1 MIHMLRSIRVK
12 LATLLFVTTTIALC
26 TAGLANYTMS
36 KQKLNRQLEQN
47 TLATVA
53 DTANNLSAF
62 LLLRLAELKIVSRT
76 ERMRQGTL
84 EQQLA
89 YLSEELSLD
98 VDSYFLHVGIANL
111 EGKLALSNGGWMNI
125 GDTSGFAL
133 AKNGRS
139 SVEDPYF
146 ASDGSYAL
154 PILAPVLDER
164 GGVRQIIYLTVDAT
178 RLFRTYLQTD
188 NGIGED
194 RRVNLVNS
202 RLDIL
207 YNRNPNVILKRN
219 FLRDYPSEQTK
230 LEASLHRES
239 GIVDLVIDDPVKVFY
254 TKVPSSNWILALAF
268 GKEAYYA
275 PQQSLLR
282 MTLGVIVV
290 TELVLFLLIYTL
302 LDRTVIRRIRQIA
315 NVTDKVAR
323 GNFSIAPIE
332 PHNQDEI
339 ASLAVSVNEMTRSLR
354 GLFEPFEA
362 FIGRNQYAMIVTD
375 ADYRITM
382 FNGRAEEMLGYRAEE
397 LIGLETPALWL
408 DHGDDPRFF
417 RHMDGSGQASDD
429 SEWVWIARSG
439 TRIPVEANISAM
451 MHPSGAS
458 KGWVIV
464 ARDMTAFKET
474 VRMRNRLLSIVE
486 SAHDCIVTF
495 DTHGNIFYMNEAG
508 HHLFGGRGTG
518 DGPRNFKRY
527 LTTSGAVRFGEA
539 IAEAKRH
546 GYAEYETT
554 VMLPGGGKAVVSQ
567 TIVAHAAEDGG
578 ELFFSAISR
587 DITEWMRAQ
596 QEMKEAS
603 QAKSMFLARMS
614 HEIRTPLN
622 GIIGLSHLMNRT
634 SMTVVQQ
641 DYMHKI
647 QSSSH
652 ALLQIVNDILDFS
665 KIEADKLNIDV
676 VPFALEETVHGMCGT
691 VSVLLGYKPIEA
703 LIAIDP
709 GVPSSLHGDPSRLGQ
724 VLLNLMSNAVK
735 FTDHGIVR
743 LDVGVEERTASSIRL
758 QFTVTDTGIGMNEEQ
773 TRRLFQPFVQIDGS
787 TSRKY
792 GGTGLGLV
800 IASSLVER
808 MGGSPIEV
816 ASRMGRGSVFRFT
829 LPFGLG
835 DGSEQLHAAAAE
847 PAQAHLAADAA
858 RGWTVLIAEDHA
870 EMRGQLTETLG
881 SLVGRVMPAAS
892 WKEAAETLEREP
904 GIDVLMLDMEA
915 EDMYGEET
923 WFHMKRQADLRGIR
937 TVVYTSLNGRIAIDQ
952 LAANWQPNAVMTKP
966 VSRYG
971 IRHALSSL
979 REQERLRATASAT
992 AVVTAAA
999 SEAKLAP
1006 VKPSRPALLVV
1017 EDNLV
1022 NQMVTRSLL
1031 EAEGFPVTV
1040 AGDGREALTMLEIG
1054 TYGLILMDIHMPV
1067 IDGME
1072 TTRRIRADQRYAGMP
1087 IIALT
1092 ADTTKAQQE
1101 ACMQAG
1107 MNEVMTKP
1115 LQPERL
1121 YAVLAKWLPAFA
1133 PPRDAG
1139 QIREEAAAA
1148 RQPRLNAEAEVTEA
1162 GDEAEAE
1169 ALDWHEALRLMD
1181 GKAEILLQVL
1191 AAFRREYAGAA
1202 ARLDELLAQ
1211 DDRPAAKRFAH
1222 TLRGAAGNLAAGTVY
1237 RLAGELEHAIAGAAM
1252 NAEREQALL
1261 RALDSA
1267 INRLIE
1273 AIDHAVD
1280 RQKLE

>member
-1 MIHMLRSIRVK
+1 MLRSIRVK

-62 LLLRLAELKIVSRT
+62 LMLRLAELKIVSRS
-76 ERMRQGTL
+76 EQLHQGTP

-111 EGKLALSNGGWMNI
+111 EGKLALADGGWMNI
-125 GDTSGFAL
+125 RDTSGFAL

-139 SVEDPYF
+139 SVGDPYF
-146 ASDGSYAL
+146 ASDGTYAL
-154 PILAPVLDER
+154 PILAPVMDER
-164 GGVRQIIYLTVDAT
+164 GGIKQIIYLTVDAT

-188 NGIGED
+188 NGSGED
-194 RRVNLVNS
+194 RRVNLVNG
-202 RLDIL
+202 RLDVL
-207 YNRNPNVILKRN
+207 YNRDPSVILKRN
-219 FLRDYPSEQTK
+219 FLRDFPTEQTK
-230 LEASLHRES
+230 LEAGLHTDS
-239 GIVDLVIDDPVKVFY
+239 GMIDLVIDDPVKVFY
-254 TKVPSSNWILALAF
+254 ARVPSSNWILALAF
-268 GKEAYYA
+268 GKEDYYA

-282 MTLGVIVV
+282 TTLGVIAV
-290 TELVLFLLIYTL
+290 TELVLFLIIYSV

-332 PHNQDEI
+332 AQDQDEI

-375 ADYRITM
+375 ADYRITL

-408 DHGDDPRFF
+408 DHGDDARFF
-417 RHMDGSGQASDD
+417 RHMDEIGEASDN

-439 TRIPVEANISAM
+439 ARIPVEANLSAM
-451 MHPSGAS
+451 MHPSGVS

-464 ARDMTAFKET
+464 ARDITAFKET
-474 VRMRNRLLSIVE
+474 VRMRNRLFSIVE
-486 SAHDCIVTF
+486 SAHDCIASF

-508 HHLFGGRGTG
+508 YRLFGRSELEE
-518 DGPRNFKRY
+518 GPRNFKRY

-539 IAEAKRH
+539 IAEAKRR

-587 DITEWMRAQ
+587 DITEWKRAQ

-641 DYMHKI
+641 DYMQKI

-652 ALLQIVNDILDFS
+652 ALLQIMNDILDFS

-676 VPFALEETVHGMCGT
+676 IPFALEETVHGVCGT
-691 VSVLLGYKPIEA
+691 VSVLLGYKPIEV

-709 GVPSSLHGDPSRLGQ
+709 DIPPALHGDPSRLGQ

-735 FTDHGIVR
+735 FTDHGMVR
-743 LDVGVEERTASSIRL
+743 LDIAVEDRSASAIRL
-758 QFTVTDTGIGMNEEQ
+758 RFTVTDTGIGMNEEQ

-816 ASRMGRGSVFRFT
+816 DSRMGQGSVFRFV

-835 DGSEQLHAAAAE
+835 DSSDRL
-847 PAQAHLAADAA
+847 PAADAA
-858 RGWTVLIAEDHA
+858 QGWTVLIAEDHA
-870 EMRGQLTETLG
+870 EMREQLTATLG
-881 SLVGRVMPAAS
+881 LLVGRVMPAAS
-892 WKEAAETLEREP
+892 WQEAAEMLDKEQ

-937 TVVYTSLNGRIAIDQ
+937 TIVYTSLNGRIAIDQ
-952 LAANWQPNAVMTKP
+952 LAANWQPNAVITKP

-971 IRHALSSL
+971 FGHALTSL
-979 REQERLRATASAT
+979 CEQERLRATASPAET
-992 AVVTAAA
+992 VLTDGISVKPAAA
-999 SEAKLAP
+999 
-1006 VKPSRPALLVV
+1006 KPSRPALLVV

-1040 AGDGREALTMLEIG
+1040 AGDGREALIMLEIG
-1054 TYGLILMDIHMPV
+1054 TYGLVLMDIHMPV

-1072 TTRRIRADQRYAGMP
+1072 TTRRIRADQRYAGLP

-1101 ACMQAG
+1101 ACLQAG

-1115 LQPERL
+1115 LQPDRL

-1133 PPRDAG
+1133 SESDAG
-1139 QIREEAAAA
+1139 RGREEAAAA
-1148 RQPRLNAEAEVTEA
+1148 RQPQTDSAAEAGPEDASEAEV
-1162 GDEAEAE
+1162 
-1169 ALDWHEALRLMD
+1169 LDWHEALRLMD
-1181 GKAEILLQVL
+1181 GKADILLQVL
-1191 AAFRREYAGAA
+1191 TTFRREYAGAA
-1202 ARLDELLAQ
+1202 TRLGELLDQ
-1211 DDRPAAKRFAH
+1211 GDRQAAKRFAH
-1222 TLRGAAGNLAAGTVY
+1222 TLRGAAGNLAAGAVY
-1237 RLAGELEHAIAGAAM
+1237 RLAGELEHAIAGDAWNGEYEQELLCSLQAAIDGLIVTI
-1252 NAEREQALL
+1252 EQAV
-1261 RALDSA
+1261 
-1267 INRLIE
+1267 N
-1273 AIDHAVD
+1273 

>member
-1 MIHMLRSIRVK
+1 MLRSIRVK

-47 TLATVA
+47 TLATVS
-53 DTANNLSAF
+53 DTANNLSGF
-62 LLLRLAELKIVSRT
+62 LALRLAELKIVSRS
-76 ERMRQGTL
+76 ERMQQGTL
-84 EQQLA
+84 EQQLL
-89 YLSEELSLD
+89 YLTEELSLD
-98 VDSYFLHVGIANL
+98 IDSYFLHVGLANL
-111 EGKLALSNGGWMNI
+111 EGKLMLSDGGQMNI
-125 GDTSGFAL
+125 GGSSGFAL

-139 SVEDPYF
+139 SVGDPYY
-146 ASDGSYAL
+146 ASDGTYAL
-154 PILAPVLDER
+154 PILAPVSDER
-164 GGVRQIIYLTVDAT
+164 DGVKQIIYLTIDAT
-178 RLFRTYLQTD
+178 RLFRTYLQPD
-188 NGIGED
+188 NGSGED
-194 RRVNLVNS
+194 RRVNLVNG
-202 RLDIL
+202 RLDVL
-207 YNRNPNVILKRN
+207 YNRDPNVILQRN
-219 FLRDYPSEQTK
+219 FLRDYPSEQSK
-230 LEASLHRES
+230 LEASLRRDS

-254 TKVPSSNWILALAF
+254 VKVPSSKWLLALAF
-268 GKEAYYA
+268 GKEAFYA

-282 MTLGVIVV
+282 TTLGVIAV
-290 TELVLFLLIYTL
+290 TELALFLLIYTV

-332 PHNQDEI
+332 AQDRDEI

-362 FIGRNQYAMIVTD
+362 FIRRNRYAMIVTD

-397 LIGLETPALWL
+397 LIGRETPAIWL
-408 DHGDDPRFF
+408 EPGEDARFF
-417 RHMDGSGQASDD
+417 RQLDESGQDSDN
-429 SEWVWIARSG
+429 SEWVWVSRSG
-439 TRIPVEANISAM
+439 ARIPVEVNISAM
-451 MHPSGAS
+451 MHPSGAL
-458 KGWVIV
+458 KGCVIV
-464 ARDMTAFKET
+464 ARDITAFKET

-486 SAHDCIVTF
+486 SAHDCIASF
-495 DTHGNIFYMNEAG
+495 DAHGNIFYMNEAG
-508 HHLFGGRGTG
+508 HRLFGQSGIG

-527 LTTSGAVRFGEA
+527 LTTSGAVRFSEA
-539 IAEAKRH
+539 IAEAKRL

-554 VMLPGGGKAVVSQ
+554 VLLPDGRQAAVSQ

-634 SMTVVQQ
+634 TMTVVQQ

-652 ALLQIVNDILDFS
+652 ALLQIMNDILDFS

-676 VPFALEETVHGMCGT
+676 VPFALEETVHGVCGT
-691 VSVLLGYKPIEA
+691 VSVLLGYKPIEV

-709 GVPSSLHGDPSRLGQ
+709 DIPPALHGDPSRLGQ

-735 FTDHGIVR
+735 FTDHGMVR
-743 LDVGVEERTASSIRL
+743 LDIAVEERSDAEIRL
-758 QFTVTDTGIGMNEEQ
+758 RFTVTDTGIGMNEEQ

-800 IASSLVER
+800 IANSLVDR
-808 MGGSPIEV
+808 MGGSPIQV
-816 ASRMGRGSVFRFT
+816 ASRIGQGSTFQFQ
-829 LPFGLG
+829 LAFGLEV
-835 DGSEQLHAAAAE
+835 SLEQGHGAHASDV
-847 PAQAHLAADAA
+847 PANTPTFSTRD
-858 RGWTVLIAEDHA
+858 WTLLFAEDHP
-870 EMRGQLTETLG
+870 EMRAELTDILRTLT
-881 SLVGRVMPAAS
+881 GRVIPAAS
-892 WKEAAETLEREP
+892 WQDAAEKLEKP

-923 WFHMKRQADLRGIR
+923 WFHMKQQADRLGIR

-952 LAANWQPNAVMTKP
+952 LAAHWQPHAVMTKP
-966 VSRYG
+966 ISRFG
-971 IRHALSSL
+971 ISHVLSSL
-979 REQERLRATASAT
+979 AEKQHLQPVARAADVSALFTAEPHVHT
-992 AVVTAAA
+992 
-999 SEAKLAP
+999 
-1006 VKPSRPALLVV
+1006 KPSKPALLVV

-1040 AGDGREALTMLEIG
+1040 AGDGAEALIMLEIG
-1054 TYGLILMDIHMPV
+1054 TYGLVLMDIHMPG

-1072 TTRRIRADQRYAGMP
+1072 TTRRIRSDQRYAGLP

-1101 ACMQAG
+1101 ACMKAG
-1107 MNEVMTKP
+1107 MNEVLTKP
-1115 LQPERL
+1115 LQPDRL
-1121 YAVLAKWLPAFA
+1121 YAVLAKWLPAFT
-1133 PPRDAG
+1133 PQSDARRARG
-1139 QIREEAAAA
+1139 EAAASQQA
-1148 RQPRLNAEAEVTEA
+1148 LEEAEV
-1162 GDEAEAE
+1162 
-1169 ALDWHEALRLMD
+1169 LDWHEALRLLD
-1181 GKAEILLQVL
+1181 GKPEILLHVL
-1191 AAFRREYAGAA
+1191 AAFRREYADAA
-1202 ARLDELLAQ
+1202 PRLSELLAQ
-1211 DDRPAAKRFAH
+1211 GNRSAAKRLSH
-1222 TLRGAAGNLAAGTVY
+1222 SLRGAAGNLAASTVY
-1237 RLAGELEHAIAGAAM
+1237 RLAGELEHAIARP
-1252 NAEREQALL
+1252 EPSRESEQQLIQSL
-1261 RALDSA
+1261 HSA
-1267 INRLIE
+1267 IGGLIE
-1273 AIDHAVD
+1273 AIDQAVN
-1280 RQKLE
+1280 RQILE

>member
-1 MIHMLRSIRVK
+1 MLRSIRVK

-47 TLATVA
+47 MLATVA

-62 LLLRLAELKIVSRT
+62 LMLRLAELKIVSRS

-98 VDSYFLHVGIANL
+98 IDSYFLHVGIANL
-111 EGKLALSNGGWMNI
+111 EGKLALSDGGWMNI
-125 GDTSGFAL
+125 EETSGFAL

-146 ASDGSYAL
+146 ASDGTYAL

-188 NGIGED
+188 NGSVED
-194 RRVNLVNS
+194 RRVNLFNGRMDV
-202 RLDIL
+202 L
-207 YNRNPNVILKRN
+207 YNRDPSVILQRN
-219 FLRDYPSEQTK
+219 YLRDYPSEQTK
-230 LEASLHRES
+230 LEAGLRTDS
-239 GIVDLVIDDPVKVFY
+239 GIVDLVIDDPVKVFFA
-254 TKVPSSNWILALAF
+254 KVPSSNWILALAF

-282 MTLGVIVV
+282 TTLGVIAV
-290 TELVLFLLIYTL
+290 TELALFLLIYTV

-332 PHNQDEI
+332 AHDQDEI

-382 FNGRAEEMLGYRAEE
+382 FNARAEEMLGYRAEE

-408 DHGDDPRFF
+408 DHGDDARFF
-417 RHMDGSGQASDD
+417 RHMDGSGHASDN
-429 SEWVWIARSG
+429 SEWVWISRSG

-464 ARDMTAFKET
+464 ARDITAFKET

-486 SAHDCIVTF
+486 SAHDCIVSF

-508 HHLFGGRGTG
+508 HRLLGRSAVG
-518 DGPRNFKRY
+518 DVPRNFKRY

-554 VMLPGGGKAVVSQ
+554 VMLPDGGKAVVSQ
-567 TIVAHAAEDGG
+567 TIVGHAAEDGG

-634 SMTVVQQ
+634 AMTVVQQ

-652 ALLQIVNDILDFS
+652 ALLQIMNDILDFS

-676 VPFALEETVHGMCGT
+676 IPFALEETVHGMCGT
-691 VSVLLGYKPIEA
+691 VSVLLGYKPIEV
-703 LIAIDP
+703 LIAIEPDIP
-709 GVPSSLHGDPSRLGQ
+709 PSLHGDPSRLGQ

-735 FTDHGIVR
+735 FTDHGMVR
-743 LDVGVEERTASSIRL
+743 LDVGVEERTASAVRL
-758 QFTVTDTGIGMNEEQ
+758 RFTVTDTGIGMNEEQ

-816 ASRMGRGSVFRFT
+816 ASRMGHGSVFRFV

-835 DGSEQLHAAAAE
+835 DGIDQRLPATAAE
-847 PAQAHLAADAA
+847 HAQSDVAAVAA
-858 RGWTVLIAEDHA
+858 QGWTVLVAEDHA
-870 EMRGQLTETLG
+870 EMRDQLTKTLA
-881 SLVGRVMPAAS
+881 SLVGRVIPAAS
-892 WKEAAETLEREP
+892 WQDAAEMLEKEQ

-923 WFHMKRQADLRGIR
+923 WFNMKRQADLRGIR

-952 LAANWQPNAVMTKP
+952 LAASWQPNAVMTKP

-971 IRHALSSL
+971 IRNALSSL
-979 REQERLRATASAT
+979 VEHERLGATASTT
-992 AVVTAAA
+992 AVVSAAA

-1006 VKPSRPALLVV
+1006 VRPSRPALLVV

-1040 AGDGREALTMLEIG
+1040 AGDGREALIMLEIG

-1072 TTRRIRADQRYAGMP
+1072 TTRRIRADQRYAGLP

-1115 LQPERL
+1115 LQPDRL
-1121 YAVLAKWLPAFA
+1121 YAVLAKWLPAFT
-1133 PPRDAG
+1133 PQSDAHRG
-1139 QIREEAAAA
+1139 REEAAAA
-1148 RQPRLNAEAEVTEA
+1148 RLTHSHAGAEAEV
-1162 GDEAEAE
+1162 
-1169 ALDWHEALRLMD
+1169 LDWHEALRLMD
-1181 GKAEILLQVL
+1181 GKPELLLHVL

-1202 ARLDELLAQ
+1202 ARLSELLAQ
-1211 DDRPAAKRFAH
+1211 GDRPAARRFAH
-1222 TLRGAAGNLAAGTVY
+1222 TLRGAAGNLAAGAVY
-1237 RLAGELEHAIAGAAM
+1237 RLAGELEHAIAGTVM
-1252 NAEREQALL
+1252 NGELEQELL
-1261 RALDSA
+1261 RSLHAS
-1267 INRLIE
+1267 ISRLIE
-1273 AIDHAVD
+1273 AIDQAVN